1 MFNNIYKDKT
11 VLITGIKGFKGSW
24 LAFWLN
30 KLGAKVVGYSDYP
43 MYERFVEPPKKSTYL
58 YHNLGIRKIDLNPK
72 PCDILN
78 VETLNKVF
86 NKFNPDIVFHLAA
99 QPIVKTSYE
108 DPINTYNTNVIGT
121 LNVLEAARN
130 CKSVKAFINVTTDK
144 VYENIESLGYK
155 YKETDQLSKSGDPY
169 SNSKALCE
177 SLTESYRKS
186 FLTYSDSFKLVSV
199 RSGNVIGGGDW
210 HYRLIPQTICSIREK
225 NIIKLVK
232 DESYRPWMFVFDT
245 LAGYLRVGQ
254 VLLDNKHEYSHSFN
268 FAPNINDA
276 LSVNDVID
284 ILCNEW
290 IDETLPKPE
299 IIHIENL
306 DGFKQS
312 NILQLDNTL
321 AKAELDVYPVWDTER
336 AIIETVKWYKTFFTN
351 PKKLI
356 KLAENQL
363 NGFITK
369 AESMKLAWTV

>member
-1 MFNNIYKDKT
+1 
-11 VLITGIKGFKGSW
+11 
-24 LAFWLN
+24 
-30 KLGAKVVGYSDYP
+30 
-43 MYERFVEPPKKSTYL
+43 
-58 YHNLGIRKIDLNPK
+58 
-72 PCDILN
+72 
-78 VETLNKVF
+78 
-86 NKFNPDIVFHLAA
+86 
-99 QPIVKTSYE
+99 
-108 DPINTYNTNVIGT
+108 
-121 LNVLEAARN
+121 
-130 CKSVKAFINVTTDK
+130 
-144 VYENIESLGYK
+144 
-155 YKETDQLSKSGDPY
+155 
-169 SNSKALCE
+169 
-177 SLTESYRKS
+177 
-186 FLTYSDSFKLVSV
+186 
-199 RSGNVIGGGDW
+199 
-210 HYRLIPQTICSIREK
+210 
-225 NIIKLVK
+225 
-232 DESYRPWMFVFDT
+232 MFVFDT

-276 LSVNDVID
+276 LSVNNVID